1 MTTKSNNISVA
12 ATKKPASKVVIKK
25 KTAKSTAIAVVKRN
39 QIVLKQDYEARL
51 TEFNERQ
58 GEVEKTIRDWGQRLA
73 KTQKGMKKL
82 NEAYRQFLYKLLQEA
97 YAVYKEARSSELAD
111 DFFAELRYELKSKD
125 IKIQRN
131 TTDAALIIRFVCGAD
146 VATKTVHDY
155 SRVLM
160 GAEYSNVKSDGFA
173 EWLQQQTM
181 TKVIQNQCE
190 IENQTETRADRMSR
204 ARRVVMRLIEARET
218 KPLLSGKTTAW
229 NAEKMLGKE
238 GLWIG
243 IGNATRRMDRESFY
257 ADINLA
263 FLLPPNI
270 DIEIYI
276 INALART
283 IVDSVERWE
292 NEIATLEESVW
303 SDALW
308 EQLVSAGFEE
318 SQKTA
323 EYWSNRQ
330 QAARYE
336 EQHEFNKFVKEK
348 KRKK

>member
-1 MTTKSNNISVA
+1 MSTAKAKT
-12 ATKKPASKVVIKK
+12 SKQVTSK
-25 KTAKSTAIAVVKRN
+25 KTTKSTAIAVVKRN
-39 QIVLKQDYEARL
+39 QIVLKQDYEAKL
-51 TEFNERQ
+51 AEFNERQ

-73 KTQKGMKKL
+73 KTKQGMTKL

-111 DFFAELRYELKSKD
+111 DFFSELRYELKSKD
-125 IKIQRN
+125 IKIQSN

-160 GAEYSNVKSDGFA
+160 GAEYNNVKSDGFA

-181 TKVIQNQCE
+181 TKVIQNQRE
-190 IENQTETRADRMSR
+190 IENQTETRADRMNR

-218 KPLLSGKTTAW
+218 KPLLTGKTTVW
-229 NAEKMLGKE
+229 KAEKMLSSD

-263 FLLPPNI
+263 MFLPPNI
-270 DIEIYI
+270 DIEFYI
-276 INALART
+276 INALARQ
-283 IVDSVERWE
+283 IVDGVEKYE
-292 NEIATLEESVW
+292 EQIATLEESVW

-336 EQHEFNKFVKEK
+336 NQQDFIEEIVKPK
-348 KRKK
+348 KRKKKS

>member
-1 MTTKSNNISVA
+1 MSTVKA
-12 ATKKPASKVVIKK
+12 
-25 KTAKSTAIAVVKRN
+25 KTAKQVTRKKATKSTAMAIVKRS
-39 QIVLKQDYEARL
+39 QIVLKQDYETRL
-51 TEFNERQ
+51 AEFNERQ

-73 KTQKGMKKL
+73 KTQKGMAKL

-125 IKIQRN
+125 IKIQSN

-160 GAEYSNVKSDGFA
+160 GAEHNNIKTDGFA

-181 TKVIQNQCE
+181 TKVIQNQRE
-190 IENQTETRADRMSR
+190 IENQTETRADRMNR

-218 KPLLSGKTTAW
+218 KPLLTGKTTAW
-229 NAEKMLGKE
+229 QAEKMLSKDGM
-238 GLWIG
+238 WVG

-263 FLLPPNI
+263 IFLPPNI
-270 DIEIYI
+270 DIEFYI
-276 INALART
+276 INGLARQ
-283 IVDSVERWE
+283 IVDGVEKYE
-292 NEIATLEESVW
+292 EQIATLEESVW
-303 SDALW
+303 SDELW

-318 SQKTA
+318 SEKTA

-336 EQHEFNKFVKEK
+336 NQQDFIEEVIKPK
-348 KRKK
+348 KRKKKAGD